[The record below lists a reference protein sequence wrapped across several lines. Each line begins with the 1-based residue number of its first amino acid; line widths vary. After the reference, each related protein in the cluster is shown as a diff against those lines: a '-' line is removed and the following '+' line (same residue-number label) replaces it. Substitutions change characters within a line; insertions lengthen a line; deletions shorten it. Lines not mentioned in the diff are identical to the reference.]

1 MCMWCFGHHGLFST
15 ASLCFWE
22 CSTSAVVWE
31 AQRETSRAL
40 LLSSRAWDVVSFT
53 ETIIAQHSS

>member
-1 MCMWCFGHHGLFST
+1 MRVWCFGHHELFST

-22 CSTSAVVWE
+22 CSISAVVWE
-31 AQRETSRAL
+31 AQRDAGPDCSAL
-40 LLSSRAWDVVSFT
+40 GLGDVVSFT